1 MYTLN
6 TDTSEITRDSDGAVC
21 TVGTGFYDDY
31 AAWCNSG
38 NVPSMVST
46 PVPDYPKITPAHIV
60 KCLTK
65 TEVNALIGSQDSIV
79 KYVVAIAFTSDSID
93 MDSDFI
99 SSIGYLVQSGIIS
112 QGSADKI
119 LLG

>member
-6 TDTSEITRDSDGAVC
+6 TDTSQITRDSDGAVC
-21 TVGTGFYDDY
+21 TAWTGFYDDY
-31 AAWCNSG
+31 AEWCNSG

-46 PVPDYPKITPAHIV
+46 TVPEYPKIAPAHIV

-65 TEVNALIGSQDSIV
+65 AEINTLVGSKDPIV
-79 KYVVAIAFTSDSID
+79 MYIVAIAFTSDSID
-93 MDSDFI
+93 KDSDFI
-99 SSIGYLVQSGIIS
+99 GSIGYLVQSGIIS